1 MSIPRASGAKARTAD
16 RDVTAVQWSLVTP
29 EAMSVLN
36 WPDGSVLY
44 NARTTTTTML
54 APTAGA
60 IVARLKAGPADTD
73 ALAEVLPSDDD
84 LPLSELLDAL
94 ARHGIVHA
102 AG

>member
-1 MSIPRASGAKARTAD
+1 ML
-16 RDVTAVQWSLVTP
+16 WSLVTP
-29 EAMSVLN
+29 EAMSLVK
-36 WPDGSVLY
+36 WSDGSVLY
-44 NARTTTTTML
+44 NARATTTTML
-54 APTAGA
+54 SPTASA

-94 ARHGIVHA
+94 ARHGIVRA

>member
-1 MSIPRASGAKARTAD
+1 M
-16 RDVTAVQWSLVTP
+16 TAVQWSLVTP

-36 WPDGSVLY
+36 WPDGSVMY

-73 ALAEVLPSDDD
+73 ALAGLRPADDD
-84 LPLSELLDAL
+84 MSPSELLDAL
-94 ARHGIVHA
+94 ARHGIVRA

>member
-1 MSIPRASGAKARTAD
+1 ML
-16 RDVTAVQWSLVTP
+16 WSLVTP
-29 EAMSVLN
+29 EAVSLLK
-36 WPDGSVLY
+36 WSDGSVLY
-44 NARTTTTTML
+44 NVRATTTTML
-54 APTAGA
+54 SPTAGA

-94 ARHGIVHA
+94 ARHGIVRA